1 MLEAYPLAIWHSNQ
15 SVLGVPVRSLSELGS
30 INGITD
36 LDLPVKV
43 HEDARTIQGGMLEIM
58 SDEI

>member
-1 MLEAYPLAIWHSNQ
+1 M
-15 SVLGVPVRSLSELGS
+15 LGVPVRSLSELGS

-36 LDLPVKV
+36 LDLPIKV

>member
-1 MLEAYPLAIWHSNQ
+1 M
-15 SVLGVPVRSLSELGS
+15 LGVLVRSLSELGS

-43 HEDARTIQGGMLEIM
+43 HEDA
-58 SDEI
+58 